1 MQHFSRLKYNSKV
14 LALKD
19 EQEVLRQ
26 EHADSVSR
34 VNDLTRDKIIL
45 PTTEKTKFELELSR
59 SHEDYHPLMCQHS
72 RLLWQTCSRCKRDAK
87 QAQAY
92 RVHYQRVVRRTATHQ

>member
-19 EQEVLRQ
+19 ELAVVKQ
-26 EHADSVSR
+26 EHDDSIQR
-34 VNDLTRDKIIL
+34 VRELTNERIIL
-45 PTTEKTKFELELSR
+45 PTVERTKFETELATA
-59 SHEDYHPLMCQHS
+59 HEDYHPLMCQHS

-92 RVHYQRVVRRTATHQ
+92 RVHYQRVVKRSA